1 MPKSKEK
8 DQSFESLFSELEATV
23 AKLEAGDLALDES
36 LALFQRGMELA
47 KKCGEMLDAAELRI
61 KELVPRGNELVEED
75 FDEDLMEELDEE
87 I

>member
-23 AKLEAGDLALDES
+23 AKLEAGDLTLDES

-47 KKCGEMLDAAELRI
+47 KQCGALLDAAELHI
-61 KELVPRGNELVEED
+61 KELVPCGNELVEED
-75 FDEDLMEELDEE
+75 FDEEEE
-87 I
+87 

>member
-1 MPKSKEK
+1 MTKPKDK
-8 DQSFESLFSELEATV
+8 DQSFESLFRELDTTV

-61 KELVPRGNELVEED
+61 KELIPRGEELVAEE
-75 FDEDLMEELDEE
+75 FDDEE
-87 I
+87 E